1 LRLALLVRTGRSCS
15 RPVRHELGVP
25 GVVGQAEG
33 LPVLLDGVEALV
45 EVVVP
50 ALDEPVGI

>member
-1 LRLALLVRTGRSCS
+1 LRLALLVVQVDLAVV
-15 RPVRHELGVP
+15 PVRHELGVP